1 MSQNTNIAEARW
13 RHRLAAATERFLP
26 AGTEQ
31 KQQRSRAR
39 RSEILKAA
47 VRVFARDGIAG
58 ARIADIAA
66 EAGVPVSSVY
76 DYFSD
81 KESVAHALPVDHM
94 AQFFAEFAHLAESR
108 ANARERLRLYLWLT
122 VDFAR
127 RHHEWARTLY
137 LEIWPSVMME
147 KADVRRSLDDFSH
160 IMLELIHDGERLGEW
175 PVDPAPYQTAT
186 IFTGAITQSIVT
198 WLLYRNPRDIM
209 KATGPLADRLISL
222 LSPIEPKAET
232 DGVKTSPRRPRVDF
246 KVVAAKPRAASGR
259 RIA

>member
-1 MSQNTNIAEARW
+1 LSQQNHIAEGHW
-13 RHRLAAATERFLP
+13 RHRLTQASERLLP
-26 AGTEQ
+26 AGAEQ
-31 KQQRSRAR
+31 KQQRSRTR

-66 EAGVPVSSVY
+66 AAGVPVSSVY

-94 AQFFAEFAHLAESR
+94 AQFFAEFARLAEGK
-108 ANARERLRLYLWLT
+108 ATARERLRLYLWLT

-127 RHHEWARTLY
+127 RNHEWARTLY

-147 KADVRRSLDDFSH
+147 KADVRRCMDDFSH
-160 IMLELIHDGERLGEW
+160 ILMELIHDGERLGEW

-222 LSPIEPKAET
+222 LNPIEPTAEAN
-232 DGVKTSPRRPRVDF
+232 GVKTSPRRSREPLA
-246 KVVAAKPRAASGR
+246 VVAR
-259 RIA
+259 